1 MMSEVVLGGISCVW
15 LLMELTCYDGHN
27 HVYHCVDAH
36 IKCPRKP
43 HFAIQS
49 LCHDSDLKDWL
60 LDMDFKKDDNHG
72 LGAHPKVQLSENFL
86 ERVTAKIHMF

>member
-1 MMSEVVLGGISCVW
+1 M
-15 LLMELTCYDGHN
+15 
-27 HVYHCVDAH
+27 
-36 IKCPRKP
+36 
-43 HFAIQS
+43 
-49 LCHDSDLKDWL
+49 KDWL